1 MENNTS
7 TLTLTGEGQVRI
19 RPDIATIH
27 LGVLTQ
33 ARTAAQAIRDNAAQM
48 NQVVARIKALGVAA
62 EDMQTSGLSLSPIND
77 YKEGSPTYGQI
88 IAYQVTDT
96 LNVTAAV
103 EKVGQV
109 LDEGVAAGA
118 NLGGGI
124 SFGLRD
130 EAAARRQALQAALR
144 AAQADAAIVAQ
155 AMHLDLRGPSSIEV
169 LSGGGPIVMRAAMT
183 KELSTPI
190 QPGTLTISATVR
202 MVFDYIRPT
211 RQA

>member
-1 MENNTS
+1 MENSTS
-7 TLTLTGEGQVRI
+7 TLTLTGEGQVRA

-27 LGVLTQ
+27 LGVQTQ
-33 ARTAAQAIRDNAAQM
+33 AKTAAQAIRDNATQM
-48 NQVVARIKALGVAA
+48 NQVVARIKALGVKA
-62 EDMQTSGLSLSPIND
+62 EDMQTSGLSLSPVYD
-77 YKEGSPTYGQI
+77 YKEGSPSYGQI

-96 LNVTAAV
+96 VNVTAAV
-103 EKVGQV
+103 EQVGQI

-130 EAAARRQALQAALR
+130 ESAVRRQALQAALR
-144 AAQADAAIVAQ
+144 AAQADAAVVAQ
-155 AMHLDLRGPSSIEV
+155 AMNLNLRGPSSIEI
-169 LSGGGPIVMRAAMT
+169 LSGGGPIVVRAAMGR
-183 KELSTPI
+183 EMSTPI